1 MSSLSSKQRKH
12 FAMERRPKMLKDF
25 LTDDSNS
32 CSSTGF
38 ISFPRLLDHSSVRNL
53 IQVDLDNARNKT
65 SKGSLLQRSR
75 SKATMISAFQALINA
90 VKSPS
95 NILQRI
101 SLSRTLSKRSDS
113 SEVKT
118 MITTVKIKDIIRW
131 KSFCD
136 LVDQDKSQPS
146 TYHDHHNTTSTG
158 STNTTSCSSSS
169 NASSWCDSDFTSEY
183 YLPSWSEND
192 VELGKKY
199 LPTCVG
205 RDSMETTTE
214 SPAISTVGPKDDLA
228 CEEKEQ
234 CSPVSVLDVD
244 DQFEEDSLSCFDQT
258 RANLERTKQ
267 KCMQNIRCFES
278 LAKIDPINLDD
289 DDHEWM
295 SMEDNDESDYDE
307 EINEVEEK
315 AKLLLNHVM
324 ATTSL
329 MKNNC
334 NYNLEQMLFDFFI
347 DELSTKRNQTR
358 DIEEVDY
365 QIVKQ
370 ARGWINGGDQ
380 QSGTME
386 LEACVREMDRKGRW
400 GKFEEEEEET
410 NIGLQME
417 NGLLNHLL
425 DDLLV
430 DLLL

>member
-1 MSSLSSKQRKH
+1 MIMSYLSSKH
-12 FAMERRPKMLKDF
+12 FSMERRQKTLKDF

-38 ISFPRLLDHSSVRNL
+38 KSFPRRLDRHHS
-53 IQVDLDNARNKT
+53 
-65 SKGSLLQRSR
+65 SR
-75 SKATMISAFQALINA
+75 SKAASATMISAFQALINSVKSIHFTA

-95 NILQRI
+95 NILPR
-101 SLSRTLSKRSDS
+101 SLSRMLSKRI
-113 SEVKT
+113 EVKPT
-118 MITTVKIKDIIRW
+118 ITTVKIKDIMRW

-136 LVDQDKSQPS
+136 LMIEEKSQPS
-146 TYHDHHNTTSTG
+146 TDHGHDHDHDHTTT

-169 NASSWCDSDFTSEY
+169 SNTSSWCDSDFTSEF
-183 YLPSWSEND
+183 YLQSWSEND

-199 LPTCVG
+199 LPTFVG
-205 RDSMETTTE
+205 RDSMKTTTE
-214 SPAISTVGPKDDLA
+214 SQAISTVGPKDDLP
-228 CEEKEQ
+228 CEEKDQ
-234 CSPVSVLDVD
+234 CSPVSVLD
-244 DQFEEDSLSCFDQT
+244 DQFEEDLLSCFDQT
-258 RANLERTKQ
+258 LANVERTK
-267 KCMQNIRCFES
+267 KKFMQNIRCFES
-278 LAKIDPINLDD
+278 LAKIDPVNLD

-295 SMEDNDESDYDE
+295 SMEDKDESNYDE

-315 AKLLLNHVM
+315 AKLLLIHVK

-347 DELSTKRNQTR
+347 EELSTKRNQIR

-370 ARGWINGGDQ
+370 ARAWINGGDQ
-380 QSGTME
+380 QSETME
-386 LEACVREMDRKGRW
+386 LEACVREMDRKDRW
-400 GKFEEEEEET
+400 GKFEEEEEEI

-417 NGLLNHLL
+417 NVLLNHLL
-425 DDLLV
+425 DELLV

>member
-1 MSSLSSKQRKH
+1 
-12 FAMERRPKMLKDF
+12 MECSRPKMLKDF

-32 CSSTGF
+32 WSSTGF
-38 ISFPRLLDHSSVRNL
+38 KSFPRRLDHHHS
-53 IQVDLDNARNKT
+53 
-65 SKGSLLQRSR
+65 SR
-75 SKATMISAFQALINA
+75 SKAASATMISAFQAFINSVKSVHFTNA

-95 NILQRI
+95 NILPR
-101 SLSRTLSKRSDS
+101 SLSRMLSKKSN

-131 KSFCD
+131 KSFRD
-136 LVDQDKSQPS
+136 LLDQDKSQPS
-146 TYHDHHNTTSTG
+146 TDHDHDHDHHTTTSTG
-158 STNTTSCSSSS
+158 STNNTSCSSSS
-169 NASSWCDSDFTSEY
+169 SNSSSWCDSDFTSEY

-214 SPAISTVGPKDDLA
+214 SPAISTVGPKDDLV
-228 CEEKEQ
+228 CEKKEQ

-258 RANLERTKQ
+258 LANVERTKQ
-267 KCMQNIRCFES
+267 KFMQNIRCFES
-278 LAKIDPINLDD
+278 LAKIDPINL

-315 AKLLLNHVM
+315 AKLLLNHVK

-347 DELSTKRNQTR
+347 EELSTKRNQTR

-365 QIVKQ
+365 QILKQ
-370 ARGWINGGDQ
+370 ARAWINGDQ
-380 QSGTME
+380 QSGTMG
-386 LEACVREMDRKGRW
+386 LEDCVREMERKDERW
-400 GKFEEEEEET
+400 RSKFEDEEEEEI
-410 NIGLQME
+410 IGLQME
-417 NGLLNHLL
+417 NVLLNHLL
-425 DDLLV
+425 DELLV

>member
-12 FAMERRPKMLKDF
+12 YAMEHGRPKMLKDF
-25 LTDDSNS
+25 LTDDSIS
-32 CSSTGF
+32 CSSTGLK
-38 ISFPRLLDHSSVRNL
+38 SFPRRLDHHHS
-53 IQVDLDNARNKT
+53 
-65 SKGSLLQRSR
+65 SR
-75 SKATMISAFQALINA
+75 SKAASATMISAFQAFINSVKSIHFTNA

-95 NILQRI
+95 NILPR
-101 SLSRTLSKRSDS
+101 SLSHMLSKRSD

-131 KSFCD
+131 KSFRD
-136 LVDQDKSQPS
+136 LLDEDKSQPS
-146 TYHDHHNTTSTG
+146 TDHDHDHDHHTTTSTG
-158 STNTTSCSSSS
+158 STNTTSCSRSSS

-192 VELGKKY
+192 VELGKNY
-199 LPTCVG
+199 LPACVG

-214 SPAISTVGPKDDLA
+214 SPALSKVGPKDDLV

-244 DQFEEDSLSCFDQT
+244 DQYEEDSLSSFDQT
-258 RANLERTKQ
+258 LANVERTKQ
-267 KCMQNIRCFES
+267 KFMQNIRCFEK
-278 LAKIDPINLDD
+278 LDKIDPINL

-315 AKLLLNHVM
+315 AKLLLNHVKE
-324 ATTSL
+324 TTSL

-347 DELSTKRNQTR
+347 EELSTKRNQTR
-358 DIEEVDY
+358 NIDESDN
-365 QIVKQ
+365 QIMKQ
-370 ARGWINGGDQ
+370 ARAWINGGDQ
-380 QSGTME
+380 QSGTMG
-386 LEACVREMDRKGRW
+386 LEACVREMDRKDEGWRS
-400 GKFEEEEEET
+400 KFEDGEEEEI
-410 NIGLQME
+410 IGLQME
-417 NGLLNHLL
+417 NVLLNHLL
-425 DDLLV
+425 DELLV